1 MHQFPQICHDDVE
14 YLLLP
19 QLFLKLAISFGAIPL
34 LVVSCLPTFLFLE
47 MALLIKAPR
56 KNNKHIYIYIEC
68 FMASFP
74 LPRVLGVSDI
84 VLVITTGVLLGPECC

>member
-56 KNNKHIYIYIEC
+56 KNNKHIYRMLYGIIPTAQGSGC
-68 FMASFP
+68 F
-74 LPRVLGVSDI
+74 
-84 VLVITTGVLLGPECC
+84 